1 MSRTSAGRLSRL
13 LALLPWLNAN
23 NGISIEEA
31 AAHFGVSAEEIEKD
45 LWLLILCGLPGYGPD
60 QLVDIQFWDD
70 ARIHVLDPQGL
81 QKPLR
86 LSGDEAIS
94 LLIALRLL
102 AQVPGPHDRQALLAA
117 TEKLEQAVAHVTDL
131 EDRVVIVSGI
141 QTEVVDAID
150 AALQGGRLLEI
161 RYSGATRDEITDR
174 VVEPISVTTVDGRA
188 YLEAE
193 CHQAGAVRTFR
204 VDRILRATVG
214 EPGEP
219 RIEVDAPGPAEGSS
233 GPRAIEVRLRIER
246 RARWALDVHPI
257 EVIEDHPDGTV
268 VGRIA
273 IHDPDWLVRLVLSMA
288 GSVSVLE
295 PANLREAV
303 MDAADEAL
311 KAYADPA

>member
-31 AAHFGVSAEEIEKD
+31 AVHFGVTAAEIEKD

-86 LSGDEAIS
+86 LSGDEAMS
-94 LLIALRLL
+94 LLVALRLL
-102 AQVPGPHDRQALLAA
+102 AQVPGPHDRQALHSA
-117 TEKLEQAVAHVTDL
+117 TEKLEQAVAHVAGLD
-131 EDRVVIVSGI
+131 DSVIIDSGN
-141 QTEVVDAID
+141 QQEVVDAID
-150 AALQGGRLLEI
+150 AAVEEGRLLEI

-174 VVEPISVTTVDGRA
+174 VVEPLSVTTVDGRA

-214 EPGEP
+214 AP
-219 RIEVDAPGPAEGSS
+219 IETKMVTDASGMADGVGGPSAVQ
-233 GPRAIEVRLRIER
+233 VRLRIER

-257 EVIEDHPDGTV
+257 EVIEDHPDGVV
-268 VGRIA
+268 VGDIA
-273 IHDPDWLVRLVLSMA
+273 VRDPDWLVRLVLSMA
-288 GSVSVLE
+288 GSVAVLG
-295 PANLREAV
+295 PAEIRVAV
-303 MDAADEAL
+303 MNAADEAL